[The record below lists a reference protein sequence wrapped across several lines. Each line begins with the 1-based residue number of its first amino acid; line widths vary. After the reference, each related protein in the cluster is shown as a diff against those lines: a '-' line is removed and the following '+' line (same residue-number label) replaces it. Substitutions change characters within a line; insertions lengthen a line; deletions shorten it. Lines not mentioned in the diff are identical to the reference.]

1 MRSRRMRRCLKMTLA
16 ACASLI
22 LVAACGNG
30 QADKSG
36 TFFGPPQSIG
46 NGTVKTYATLDKSG
60 NPTEVGVRL
69 SAASL
74 DGLPAED
81 AVPPQMLILAFPR
94 QAAATAFDHVMLNW
108 NSHGHQPVEL
118 FGKPHFDIHFYMV
131 NPVAVAGID
140 PSKPDFA
147 TRAAR
152 FPDQKYVPQDYVL
165 PPGSPAE
172 NAVPAMGLHWV
183 DATAGLK
190 PGKYDF
196 KQILIN
202 GSWDGAYT
210 FVEPMMTREWM
221 LTKQTVQEKVKQ
233 PQAYQK
239 NAYYPTAYSVHYDDQ
254 AKEYS
259 VTLGGMTM
267 RHAS

>member
-1 MRSRRMRRCLKMTLA
+1 MHSGGMRRCLGTALV
-16 ACASLI
+16 ACASLTFFT
-22 LVAACGNG
+22 ACSND
-30 QADKSG
+30 QSDKSG
-36 TFFGPPQSIG
+36 TFFGPAQSIG
-46 NGTVKTYATLDKSG
+46 NGRVKAYATLNKFG
-60 NPTEVGVRL
+60 NPTEVGVRM
-69 SAASL
+69 SAAAL

-81 AVPPQMLILAFPR
+81 AVPPRMLVLPLPH
-94 QAAATAFDHVMLNW
+94 QASATAFDHVMLNW

-131 NPVAVAGID
+131 NPAAVAEID
-140 PSKPDFA
+140 PRKPDFA
-147 TRAAR
+147 TRAAHL
-152 FPDQKYVPQDYVL
+152 PDQKYVPRDYVL

-183 DATAGLK
+183 DATDGLE
-190 PGKYDF
+190 PRNYDF

-221 LTKQTVQEKVKQ
+221 LTKQAVQEKVKQ

-239 NAYYPTAYSVHYDDQ
+239 NGYYPTTYSVHYDDQ

-259 VTLGGMTM
+259 VALGGMTM

>member
-1 MRSRRMRRCLKMTLA
+1 MHSRRMRSRLGTLLA
-16 ACASLI
+16 ACAGLAF
-22 LVAACGNG
+22 LAACSNG
-30 QADKSG
+30 QEDKRG

-46 NGTVKTYATLDKSG
+46 NGTIKAYTTVDESG
-60 NPTEVGVRL
+60 NPTEVGVRM

-81 AVPPQMLILAFPR
+81 AVPPHMLILAFPR
-94 QAAATAFDHVMLNW
+94 QASTTVFDHVMLNW

-118 FGKPHFDIHFYMV
+118 FSKPHFDIHFYMV
-131 NPVAVAGID
+131 NPDAVAGID
-140 PSKPDFA
+140 PTKPDFV
-147 TRAAR
+147 TRAAHL
-152 FPDQKYVPQDYVL
+152 PDQKYMPRDYVL

-172 NAVPAMGLHWV
+172 NAVPAMGLHWL
-183 DATAGLK
+183 DATDGLK

-202 GSWDGAYT
+202 GSWDGVYT

-221 LTKQTVQEKVKQ
+221 LTKQAVQEKIKQ

-239 NAYYPTAYSVHYDDQ
+239 SGYYPTTYSVHYDDQ

-259 VTLGGMTM
+259 VALGGMTM

>member
-1 MRSRRMRRCLKMTLA
+1 MRLRRMRRCLGMTLA
-16 ACASLI
+16 ACASL
-22 LVAACGNG
+22 AFFTACSNG
-30 QADKSG
+30 QEDKGG

-60 NPTEVGVRL
+60 NPTEVGVRM

-74 DGLPAED
+74 DGLPQED
-81 AVPPQMLILAFPR
+81 AVPPQMLVLPFPR
-94 QAAATAFDHVMLNW
+94 EASTTAFDHVMLNW

-131 NPVAVAGID
+131 NPAAVAEID
-140 PSKPDFA
+140 PNKPSFA
-147 TRAAR
+147 TQAANLPGR
-152 FPDQKYVPQDYVL
+152 KYVPQDYVL

-172 NAVPAMGLHWV
+172 NAVPGMGLHWV
-183 DATAGLK
+183 DGTDGLE

-196 KQILIN
+196 KQTLIA

-210 FVEPMMTREWM
+210 FIEPMMTREWM
-221 LTKQTVQEKVKQ
+221 LTKQAVDEKIKQ

-239 NAYYPTAYSVHYDDQ
+239 NSYYPTTYTVHYDDQ
-254 AKEYS
+254 ANAYS
-259 VTLGGMTM
+259 VALGGMTM